1 MTKVL
6 LGLGSNKSSCGIE
19 PLELLACACKEI
31 KRFAG
36 TVRFSSIYE
45 TEPMYVVEQ
54 EKFLNM
60 AVLCTVQD
68 TITPFSML
76 DFIHTVEERYGRD
89 RSKEIRF
96 GARPLDIDIEE
107 FGNIKLDT
115 PSLQIPHPR
124 MHERQFV
131 LLPALE
137 ILKDSADSVLR
148 KKLLSYLKVL
158 PEQGAVKCSVHIQER
173 FIELLN
179 S

>member
-19 PLELLACACKEI
+19 PLGLLACACKEI

-68 TITPFSML
+68 SVTPFSML

-89 RSKEIRF
+89 RLISI
-96 GARPLDIDIEE
+96 
-107 FGNIKLDT
+107 
-115 PSLQIPHPR
+115 
-124 MHERQFV
+124 
-131 LLPALE
+131 
-137 ILKDSADSVLR
+137 
-148 KKLLSYLKVL
+148 
-158 PEQGAVKCSVHIQER
+158 
-173 FIELLN
+173 
-179 S
+179 

>member
-19 PLELLACACKEI
+19 PLELLARACKSLRGFVSDI
-31 KRFAG
+31 
-36 TVRFSSIYE
+36 RFSSIYE
-45 TEPMYVVEQ
+45 TEPMYVAEQ
-54 EKFLNM
+54 DKFLNM
-60 AVLCTVQD
+60 AALCTVPD
-68 TITPFSML
+68 TLTPFAML
-76 DFIHTVEERYGRD
+76 DFIHEVEAIYGRD
-89 RSKEIRF
+89 RSKEVRF
-96 GARPLDIDIEE
+96 GSRPLDIDIEE

-158 PEQGAVKCSVHIQER
+158 PEQGAAKCSVHIQER